1 MNQTLTVERCLVLGT
16 HFAKFPSVQA
26 IQKEFGFKGFT
37 LMILVLSELSRRES
51 GIVFD
56 NEFRYRIARIFPD
69 VSRNLVGMV
78 IYRMVGLGLLAVK
91 GNMLVAPSADTVN
104 EPENNGFHAVPYRF
118 VQIDNRVSSD
128 KTPVKF
134 DKTPVKFEE
143 TPTAGAVSSD
153 KTSVMSEKSTD
164 NQDFSVINS

>member
-1 MNQTLTVERCLVLGT
+1 MNQTLTAERCLVLGT

-37 LMILVLSELSRRES
+37 LMILVLSELSRRET

-69 VSRNLVGMV
+69 ISRNLVGMV
-78 IYRMVGLGLLAVK
+78 IYRMVGLGLLTVK
-91 GNMLVAPSADTVN
+91 GNMLAAPSADTVI

-118 VQIDNRVSSD
+118 VQINNRVSSD
-128 KTPVKF
+128 KTPISS
-134 DKTPVKFEE
+134 EE
-143 TPTAGAVSSD
+143 TPISSEETHVSSEE
-153 KTSVMSEKSTD
+153 TPISSEESTD
-164 NQDFSVINS
+164 KQDFGVINS

>member
-78 IYRMVGLGLLAVK
+78 VYRMVGLGLLTVK
-91 GNMLVAPSADTVN
+91 GNMLVAPSVDTVN
-104 EPENNGFHAVPYRF
+104 KPENNGFHAVPYRF
-118 VQIDNRVSSD
+118 VRIDNKVSSD
-128 KTPVKF
+128 KTIVSS
-134 DKTPVKFEE
+134 EE
-143 TPTAGAVSSD
+143 TPISSEKTPISSEETPVSS
-153 KTSVMSEKSTD
+153 EESTD
-164 NQDFSVINS
+164 NQAFSVINS